1 MPHERPYT
9 ILIDGYN
16 VTKQHPRW
24 RALSPSRARQQ
35 LTAAIQHA
43 KWPVPVARVE
53 LVFDGDSTVTPA
65 GRRAGPVG
73 EVFGVP
79 SADAMIASRVRNCL
93 SPDRVIVVTNDREI
107 VRSARAAGARVES
120 AAWLLAPFG
129 APAPQVLATGI
140 VWEGI
145 IITGGLLAGLTALL
159 LRRAESEP
167 PRS

>member
-120 AAWLLAPFG
+120 AAWLLARFG
-129 APAPQVLATGI
+129 AGAVSGSRPAVRTDQSTPLTPRQQQQINDELA
-140 VWEGI
+140 
-145 IITGGLLAGLTALL
+145 
-159 LRRAESEP
+159 RRWKLQ
-167 PRS
+167 